1 MLKIPNT
8 IRKIANFFE
17 SFPEIGPRQ
26 ALRLAFYVARSAKD
40 LIIQIAKEVPK
51 IKQCPNCFYF
61 FDDDNELCN
70 ICRDSKRNKQKVC
83 MVINETSLISIE
95 NANFYDGVYFILG
108 DFILDQKSLAIERLK
123 KFKEIIKKNEVK
135 EIILSFPI
143 TLEGK
148 ITAKEVR
155 EELSSFNLK
164 FFEPKIGLP
173 KGSEIEF
180 VDPETLKE
188 AFKF

>member
-70 ICRDSKRNKQKVC
+70 ICRDSKR
-83 MVINETSLISIE
+83 
-95 NANFYDGVYFILG
+95 
-108 DFILDQKSLAIERLK
+108 
-123 KFKEIIKKNEVK
+123 FKEIIKKNEVK

-173 KGSEIEF
+173 KGGEIEF

>member
-108 DFILDQKSLAIERLK
+108 DFILDQKSPAIERLK

-173 KGSEIEF
+173 KGGEIEF